1 MRPRQSSAPP
11 AWHRSAARFIVA
23 CSFATTLPVGSSI
36 AQTGQGL
43 PAGVSLG
50 SGPQDAP
57 PLDTRTL
64 SCDALKDRL
73 QRVGTLYVTGRQGWS
88 ETFHSRP
95 QCDFWATPEFQYVQ
109 ANDGACGLGY
119 LCLWKP
125 GGR

>member
-1 MRPRQSSAPP
+1 MRPNRSSVAP
-11 AWHRSAARFIVA
+11 AWHRSAAQFIVA
-23 CSFATTLPVGSSI
+23 CSLATNLPAGLSL

-43 PAGVSLG
+43 PPGVSLG
-50 SGPQDAP
+50 NRPQDSA

-73 QRVGTLYVTGRQGWS
+73 QRAGNLYVTGPQGWS
-88 ETFHSRP
+88 ETFYRTP
-95 QCDFWATPEFQYVQ
+95 RCEFWATPEFQYVR

-119 LCLWKP
+119 LCQWKP